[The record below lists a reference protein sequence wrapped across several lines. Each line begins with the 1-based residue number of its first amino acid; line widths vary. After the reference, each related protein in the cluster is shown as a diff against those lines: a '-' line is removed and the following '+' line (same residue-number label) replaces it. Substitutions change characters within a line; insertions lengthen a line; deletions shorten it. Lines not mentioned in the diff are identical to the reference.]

1 MADQL
6 LISFCNFESDRP
18 SGWLW
23 VQTEPFSATWVI
35 PAGLPMISSCTGLT
49 VGDGKIFCTGHRKQ
63 TGFIAVL
70 DEETWEL
77 LIYHELSDLVDPH
90 SIIRCDGQL
99 HVVNTGRD
107 QVCQLDWTSEAPKL
121 KPIWTLGKGES
132 DEHHLNG
139 LCMHQ
144 GNLVCSG
151 FGPKPDAGWKSAHE
165 GRIFDITNQTELV
178 SKLHHPHSVT
188 PDFEGNLIWCESRE
202 SRVQSQYGSSFESIE
217 GYVRGLCL
225 ASQNRIW
232 VATSRHRTKS
242 KSTGLHVEASIEK
255 SSTRCG
261 IYSLDPTQS
270 EPTAFIDLSNF
281 GDEIYD
287 IIRLSAPP
295 GDSVKTNWEIRHHK
309 HVRSLETKCE
319 QERSW
324 GRDLQ
329 NELQRA
335 RDEIQRIHTA
345 FDEQLIGAH
354 SLQKE
359 LGFTQKEFY
368 RVTKLSDERTAW
380 TISLKQELE
389 RTKSEFE
396 KASKLA
402 LERTKWAQDSLI
414 EIDRG
419 RIVIE
424 QLKKQL
430 ENQSGSLDE
439 AVTTSAQFR
448 NKLADVLTLV
458 ESNPE
463 QRRFGDDILAP
474 KIFDDLNAGELL
486 NRTAVVVTQL
496 QRNYACLTQQLRDAT
511 DEISLLEQHRELTNS
526 QIDWLH
532 GQLSRILTARQRFNP
547 DKGSTD

>member
-1 MADQL
+1 M
-6 LISFCNFESDRP
+6 
-18 SGWLW
+18 
-23 VQTEPFSATWVI
+23 
-35 PAGLPMISSCTGLT
+35 
-49 VGDGKIFCTGHRKQ
+49 
-63 TGFIAVL
+63 
-70 DEETWEL
+70 
-77 LIYHELSDLVDPH
+77 
-90 SIIRCDGQL
+90 
-99 HVVNTGRD
+99 
-107 QVCQLDWTSEAPKL
+107 
-121 KPIWTLGKGES
+121 
-132 DEHHLNG
+132 
-139 LCMHQ
+139 
-144 GNLVCSG
+144 
-151 FGPKPDAGWKSAHE
+151 
-165 GRIFDITNQTELV
+165 
-178 SKLHHPHSVT
+178 
-188 PDFEGNLIWCESRE
+188 
-202 SRVQSQYGSSFESIE
+202 
-217 GYVRGLCL
+217 
-225 ASQNRIW
+225 
-232 VATSRHRTKS
+232 
-242 KSTGLHVEASIEK
+242 
-255 SSTRCG
+255 
-261 IYSLDPTQS
+261 
-270 EPTAFIDLSNF
+270 SNF

-511 DEISLLEQHRELTNS
+511 DEISLVEQHRELTNS